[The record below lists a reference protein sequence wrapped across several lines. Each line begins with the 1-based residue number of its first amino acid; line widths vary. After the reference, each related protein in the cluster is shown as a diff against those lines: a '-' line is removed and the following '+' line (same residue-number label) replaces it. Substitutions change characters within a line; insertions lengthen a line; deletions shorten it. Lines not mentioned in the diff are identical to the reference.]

1 MSRYSRTIST
11 LAVVAGLALV
21 GGAPPTA
28 QAAPAEFKYKTYKV
42 PTARSELGSMTLGS
56 DGNLWFTEG
65 RDIFTPNADPN
76 TGGTFS
82 SNIGRITP
90 SGAITE
96 FRVDGANG
104 GSVIPHDIVQG
115 PGGVLYFTS
124 NSGLGRIGT
133 NGTVMP
139 FVPDA
144 PFSVGGMELARGGN
158 NIWITDFNG
167 DNLWRYDTGSGVF
180 TQFPL
185 APLFDPA
192 DVAVDGLGNVWFG
205 ATQQRNDGALVD
217 VIGRLDPPAGTIT
230 TTDVVGEVNAV
241 SIATDR
247 KVWFTD
253 RFNDTVGYVDPL
265 NANNLQQFDTAPDS
279 GPQQITAA
287 ADGSMWFTQGR
298 IGNAARVTAGG
309 TITVAGRAVGDD
321 PTSGL
326 EAAQGIAVL
335 PGTGGESVWF
345 TMPEANKVASLK

>member
-1 MSRYSRTIST
+1 MSRYSRTLSA

-21 GGAPPTA
+21 GGTLPAA

-65 RDIFTPNADPN
+65 RDIFTPNADPD
-76 TGGTFS
+76 TGGTFH

-96 FRVDGANG
+96 FRVDGVNG

-115 PGGVLYFTS
+115 PSGVLYFTS

-133 NGTVMP
+133 DGVVMP

-167 DNLWRYDTGSGVF
+167 DNLWRYDTGSGLF

-185 APLFDPA
+185 DPLFDPA

-205 ATQQRNDGALVD
+205 ATRLREDGVFVD
-217 VIGRLDPPAGTIT
+217 VIGRLDPAGNIT

-241 SIATDR
+241 SIATDS

-265 NANNLQQFDTAPDS
+265 NANNLQQFDTAPDA
-279 GPQQITAA
+279 GP
-287 ADGSMWFTQGR
+287 
-298 IGNAARVTAGG
+298 
-309 TITVAGRAVGDD
+309 
-321 PTSGL
+321 
-326 EAAQGIAVL
+326 
-335 PGTGGESVWF
+335 
-345 TMPEANKVASLK
+345 